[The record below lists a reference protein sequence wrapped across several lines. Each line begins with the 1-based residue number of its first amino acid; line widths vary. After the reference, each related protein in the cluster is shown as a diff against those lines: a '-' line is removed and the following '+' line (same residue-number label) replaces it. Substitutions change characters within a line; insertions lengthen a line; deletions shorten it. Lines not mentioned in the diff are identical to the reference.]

1 LGGNEEGT
9 TRFSS
14 IKTSHF
20 GDALQKRQNYT
31 DPSIRRIPMNQN
43 VLVELSDALADAAEK
58 AGNATVLV
66 NARRR
71 MPASGIVYA
80 SDLILTADHIVEREE
95 GIKVILADG
104 AEVSARVVGRDSGS
118 DLAVL
123 KLERAAATVAEPTK
137 SPARLGQIALALGRP
152 SPDGIEASLGTVSAV
167 GGPIRT
173 GRGGMLERYLR
184 TDSISYPG
192 FSGGPLVAADG
203 TVLGLNTSG
212 LANGAAVT
220 IPADIAW
227 RIADTLVKHGRIKR
241 GYLGIR
247 SQSVEIPDGLQ
258 QALQREQVT
267 GLLIVGIENDSPAS
281 KGGLMVGD
289 ILVGVAGSPVVHHD
303 ELFAQLHGEVAG
315 KSTPI
320 DILRGG
326 RPQTLNVLIGEK

>member
-1 LGGNEEGT
+1 M
-9 TRFSS
+9 
-14 IKTSHF
+14 
-20 GDALQKRQNYT
+20 
-31 DPSIRRIPMNQN
+31 PQN

-58 AGNATVLV
+58 AGKATVLV

-71 MPASGIVYA
+71 MPASGIAYA
-80 SDLILTADHIVEREE
+80 ADLVLTADHVVERED

-104 AEVSARVVGRDSGS
+104 AEVSARVAGRDAGS

-123 KLERAAATVAEPTK
+123 KLERAAGAVAEETK

-152 SPDGIEASLGTVSAV
+152 SPDGIEASLGTVSAI

-203 TVLGLNTSG
+203 TILGLNTSG

-220 IPADIAW
+220 VPADIAW

-247 SQSVEIPDGLQ
+247 SQTVDIPEVSQ
-258 QALQREQVT
+258 KALKREQT
-267 GLLIVGIENDSPAS
+267 AGLLIMGIEKDSPAA
-281 KGGLMVGD
+281 KGGLIVGD
-289 ILVGVAGSPVVHHD
+289 ILVGVAGEAVLHHD
-303 ELFAQLHGEVAG
+303 ELFARLNGDVVG

-326 RPQTLNVLIGEK
+326 QPQTLNVLIGEK

>member
-1 LGGNEEGT
+1 M
-9 TRFSS
+9 S
-14 IKTSHF
+14 
-20 GDALQKRQNYT
+20 
-31 DPSIRRIPMNQN
+31 QN

-58 AGNATVLV
+58 AGKATVLV

-71 MPASGIVYA
+71 MPASGIAYA
-80 SDLILTADHIVEREE
+80 SDLILTADHVVEREE
-95 GIKVILADG
+95 GIKVILSEG
-104 AEVSARVVGRDSGS
+104 AEVPARVVGRDAGS

-123 KLERAAATVAEPTK
+123 KLESTAGAVAEATK

-152 SPDGIEASLGTVSAV
+152 SPDGIEASLGTVSAI

-173 GRGGMLERYLR
+173 GRGGVLERYLR

-203 TVLGLNTSG
+203 TILGLNTSG

-220 IPADIAW
+220 VPADIAW
-227 RIADTLVKHGRIKR
+227 RIADTLVMHGRIKR

-247 SQSVEIPDGLQ
+247 SQTVEIPEASQKALKRA
-258 QALQREQVT
+258 QAA
-267 GLLIVGIENDSPAS
+267 GLLVVGVENGSPAA
-281 KGGLMVGD
+281 KGGLIVGD
-289 ILVGVAGSPVVHHD
+289 ILVGVAGEPVLHHD
-303 ELFAQLHGEVAG
+303 ELFTRLNGDVAG

-326 RPQTLNVLIGEK
+326 QPQTLDVLIGEK

>member
-1 LGGNEEGT
+1 MSNNL
-9 TRFSS
+9 
-14 IKTSHF
+14 
-20 GDALQKRQNYT
+20 
-31 DPSIRRIPMNQN
+31 
-43 VLVELSDALADAAEK
+43 LVELSDALADAAEK
-58 AGNATVLV
+58 AGQATLLV

-80 SDLILTADHIVEREE
+80 SDLILTADHVLEREE
-95 GIKVILADG
+95 GIKVILGDG

-227 RIADTLVKHGRIKR
+227 KVAETLAKHGRIKR

-247 SQSVEIPDGLQ
+247 SQTVEVPGTSQ
-258 QALQREQVT
+258 KALKREQAT
-267 GLLIVGIENDSPAS
+267 GLLVVSVEHDSPAA
-281 KGGLMVGD
+281 KGGLIVGD
-289 ILVGVAGSPVVHHD
+289 ILVAVAGTPVVHHD
-303 ELFAQLHGEVAG
+303 ELFTRLNEEVAG
-315 KSTPI
+315 KPAPM

-326 RPQTLNVLIGEK
+326 QPQTLNVLIGEK

>member
-1 LGGNEEGT
+1 M
-9 TRFSS
+9 S
-14 IKTSHF
+14 
-20 GDALQKRQNYT
+20 
-31 DPSIRRIPMNQN
+31 QN

-58 AGNATVLV
+58 AGKATVLV

-71 MPASGIVYA
+71 MPASGLVYA
-80 SDLILTADHIVEREE
+80 PDLILTADHVVERDD
-95 GIKVILADG
+95 GIKVILSDG
-104 AEVSARVVGRDSGS
+104 AEISARVAGRDAGS

-123 KLERAAATVAEPTK
+123 KLERAAGAVAEATK

-152 SPDGIEASLGTVSAV
+152 SPDGIEASLGTVSAI

-203 TVLGLNTSG
+203 TILGLNTSG
-212 LANGAAVT
+212 LGNGAAITV
-220 IPADIAW
+220 PADIAW

-247 SQSVEIPDGLQ
+247 SQAVDIPEASQ
-258 QALQREQVT
+258 KTLQREQAA
-267 GLLIVGIENDSPAS
+267 GLLIMGVEKDSPAAN
-281 KGGLMVGD
+281 GGLIVGD
-289 ILVGVAGSPVVHHD
+289 ILVGVAGEPVLHHD
-303 ELFAQLHGEVAG
+303 ELFARLNGEVAG

-326 RPQTLNVLIGEK
+326 QPQTLNVLIGEK

>member
-1 LGGNEEGT
+1 M
-9 TRFSS
+9 SS
-14 IKTSHF
+14 
-20 GDALQKRQNYT
+20 
-31 DPSIRRIPMNQN
+31 N

-58 AGNATVLV
+58 AGKATVLV

-80 SDLILTADHIVEREE
+80 SDLILTADHVVEREE
-95 GIKVILADG
+95 DIKVILADG
-104 AEVSARVVGRDSGS
+104 EEVSARVAGRDAGS

-123 KLERAAATVAEPTK
+123 KLDRAAGTVTEATK
-137 SPARLGQIALALGRP
+137 SPARLGQLVLALGRP
-152 SPDGIEASLGTVSAV
+152 SPDGVEASLGTVSAI

-173 GRGGMLERYLR
+173 GRGGLLERYLR

-220 IPADIAW
+220 VPAEIAW
-227 RIADTLVKHGRIKR
+227 RIADTLVKHGRIKH

-247 SQSVEIPDGLQ
+247 SQAVEIPEVSQ
-258 QALQREQVT
+258 KALQREQPT
-267 GLLIVGIENDSPAS
+267 GLLIVGIENGSPAA
-281 KGGLMVGD
+281 KGGLIVGD
-289 ILVGVAGSPVVHHD
+289 ILVGVAGSPVLHHD
-303 ELFAQLHGEVAG
+303 ELFTRLDGDVAG
-315 KSTPI
+315 NSTPI

-326 RPQTLNVLIGEK
+326 QPQTLNVLIGEK

>member
-1 LGGNEEGT
+1 M
-9 TRFSS
+9 S
-14 IKTSHF
+14 
-20 GDALQKRQNYT
+20 
-31 DPSIRRIPMNQN
+31 QN

-58 AGNATVLV
+58 AGKATVLV

-71 MPASGIVYA
+71 MPASGIAYA
-80 SDLILTADHIVEREE
+80 PDLILTADHVVEREE

-104 AEVSARVVGRDSGS
+104 TEVSARVAGRDAGS

-123 KLERAAATVAEPTK
+123 KLERTAGAIAEATK

-152 SPDGIEASLGTVSAV
+152 SAEGIEASLGTVSAM

-220 IPADIAW
+220 VPADIAW
-227 RIADTLVKHGRIKR
+227 QIADTLVQHGRIKR

-247 SQSVEIPDGLQ
+247 SQTVDIPEASQKTLN
-258 QALQREQVT
+258 REQAT
-267 GLLIVGIENDSPAS
+267 GLLIVGVESGSPAD
-281 KGGLMVGD
+281 KGGLIVGD
-289 ILVGVAGSPVVHHD
+289 ILVGVAGEPILHHD
-303 ELFAQLHGEVAG
+303 ELFTRLDGEVVG

-320 DILRGG
+320 DLIRGG
-326 RPQTLNVLIGEK
+326 KPQTLNVVIGEK

>member
-1 LGGNEEGT
+1 M
-9 TRFSS
+9 S
-14 IKTSHF
+14 
-20 GDALQKRQNYT
+20 
-31 DPSIRRIPMNQN
+31 QN

-58 AGNATVLV
+58 AGKATVLV

-71 MPASGIVYA
+71 MPASGIAYA
-80 SDLILTADHIVEREE
+80 SDLVLTADHVMEREE

-104 AEVSARVVGRDSGS
+104 VEVSARVAGRDAGS

-123 KLERAAATVAEPTK
+123 KLERSTNAVAEATK

-152 SPDGIEASLGTVSAV
+152 SPDGIEASLGTVSAI

-203 TVLGLNTSG
+203 TILGLNTSG

-220 IPADIAW
+220 VPADIAW
-227 RIADTLVKHGRIKR
+227 SIAGRLVQYGRIKR

-247 SQSVEIPDGLQ
+247 SQTVDIPEASQ
-258 QALQREQVT
+258 KALKREQAT
-267 GLLIVGIENDSPAS
+267 GLLIVGVENGSPAAN
-281 KGGLMVGD
+281 GGLIVGD
-289 ILVGVAGSPVVHHD
+289 ILVGVAGEPILHHD
-303 ELFAQLHGEVAG
+303 ELFTRLNGDVVG

-320 DILRGG
+320 DLIRGG
-326 RPQTLNVLIGEK
+326 QPQTLNVVIGEK

>member
-1 LGGNEEGT
+1 M
-9 TRFSS
+9 S
-14 IKTSHF
+14 
-20 GDALQKRQNYT
+20 
-31 DPSIRRIPMNQN
+31 QN

-58 AGNATVLV
+58 AGKATVLV

-71 MPASGIVYA
+71 MPASGIIYA
-80 SDLILTADHIVEREE
+80 SDLVLTADHVVEREE
-95 GIKVILADG
+95 GIKVILSDG
-104 AEVSARVVGRDSGS
+104 AELSARIAGRDAGS

-123 KLERAAATVAEPTK
+123 KLERASAAVAEATK

-152 SPDGIEASLGTVSAV
+152 SPDGIEASLGTVSAI

-203 TVLGLNTSG
+203 TILGLNTSG
-212 LANGAAVT
+212 LANGAAITV
-220 IPADIAW
+220 PADIAW
-227 RIADTLVKHGRIKR
+227 QIADTLVQHGRIRR

-247 SQSVEIPDGLQ
+247 SQAVDLPEASQ
-258 QALQREQVT
+258 KALKREQAA
-267 GLLIVGIENDSPAS
+267 GLLIMGLEKESPAA
-281 KGGLMVGD
+281 KGGLIVGD
-289 ILVGVAGSPVVHHD
+289 ILVGVAGEPILHHD
-303 ELFAQLHGEVAG
+303 ELFARLNGEVVG

-326 RPQTLNVLIGEK
+326 QPQTLNVLIGEK